1 MKYFI
6 SSKWR
11 NRDKVLELTAKLR
24 DKEKKV
30 YCFFESPANI
40 DSVDRDPE
48 EVMREFEAITDWRN
62 NDRIKNVFEDTVNK
76 IKDSDTV
83 ILLLPAGSSAHIE
96 IGIAYGLR
104 KKCILIGQIEKTES
118 MYFIFSE
125 SYNSIDDFIE
135 SL

>member
-11 NRDKVLELTAKLR
+11 NRDKVLNLTAKLR
-24 DKEKKV
+24 DKGKEV
-30 YCFFESPANI
+30 YCFFESPMNV
-40 DSVDRDPE
+40 DSENRDPE

-62 NDRIKNVFEDTVNK
+62 NDKIKNVFEDTANK

-118 MYFIFSE
+118 MYLIFSE